1 MNFINTNTNEYPIH
15 VWQFQNLFPNVD
27 PNSVPDSGYA
37 GYCPV
42 YPSDVPTNNATGAWA
57 DGAPTFNSQLQR
69 WESTWTLVP
78 YSSDELAGRL
88 ELLKESKKQKLAE
101 HRFNIETKSISVN
114 GILIRTDRESQ
125 SQLQCTV
132 AAIQQGFSST
142 ISWKGENGWLD
153 LDASQISALVPIVIY
168 YVQTCFANERAICL
182 LIDAATSAEE
192 LDAISFDTGWPESV
206 YTI

>member
-1 MNFINTNTNEYPIH
+1 MNFINTNTNEYPIY

-42 YPSDVPTNNATGAWA
+42 YPSDVPASDANGAWA
-57 DGAPTFNSQLQR
+57 DGTPTFNTQLQR
-69 WESTWTLVP
+69 WESTWTLIP
-78 YSSDELAGRL
+78 YSSGELAGRL

-125 SQLQCTV
+125 AQLQCTV
-132 AAIQQGFSST
+132 TAIQQGFSST

-153 LDASQISALVPIVIY
+153 LDASQIAALAPIVIY
-168 YVQTCFANERAICL
+168 YVQTCFANERAISL

-206 YTI
+206 YTM